1 MTIEAELRAQIED
14 LKAMLAQTDTLYE
27 LGYELNTASNE
38 DELFQVLARP
48 ARQAGASNV
57 ALLHIELDKNDEPKW
72 MRLAT
77 SWRREGSAR
86 IAVGTRFYIPEF
98 PLSRLL
104 LSNPDQ
110 VLLIADVS
118 EDERVDENSR
128 NLLPQHTV
136 TLAVIPL
143 TWVGHWVGLVVL
155 VWSEPHEFSPHEVKV
170 YNALTGLAAPAV
182 ESRRL
187 MSTLERTVMERTAKL
202 RENQQLLQGIMDNST
217 AVIYAKDPDGR
228 YLLVNQQYEELFG
241 VERENIIGKT
251 DYDAFPIG
259 SADAFRE
266 GDRRVLT
273 TGMAIPSEEVVP
285 YGDEM
290 RTYVS
295 TRFPLRDA
303 RGRIYATAGIYT
315 DITERKQMEQARERL
330 QQDII
335 KAQKRTLQEL
345 STPIIPVMERIIVL
359 TLVGSIDS
367 MRAKDVTRALLA
379 GIREHRAKIVILDI
393 TGVPIVDS
401 GVVSHLNRTIQAAR
415 LKGARTIVT
424 GVSDAVAETIV
435 DLGIDW
441 SEIKTLR
448 DLQTGLIA
456 ALNSMGFKLVR

>member
-14 LKAMLAQTDTLYE
+14 LKTVLAQTDMLYE
-27 LGYELNTASNE
+27 LSHELNTASNE
-38 DELFQVLARP
+38 DELFRVLSWP
-48 ARQAGASNV
+48 AQEAGASNI

-72 MRLAT
+72 MRLAN
-77 SWRREGSAR
+77 SWRREGSPR
-86 IAVGTRFYIPEF
+86 IAIGTRFYVPEF
-98 PLSRLL
+98 SLSRLC

-110 VLLIADVS
+110 ALLIPDVS
-118 EDERVDENSR
+118 TDERVDENSR
-128 NLLPQHTV
+128 DLLPQHAAA
-136 TLAVIPL
+136 LAVIPL
-143 TWVGHWVGLVVL
+143 VWAGRWVGLVAL
-155 VWSEPHEFSPHEVKV
+155 IWREPHEFSPHELRT
-170 YNALTGLAAPAV
+170 YNALTSLAAPAV

-187 MSTLERTVMERTAKL
+187 TSTLERTVMERTAKL

-228 YLLVNQQYEELFG
+228 YLLVNRQYEELFG
-241 VERENIIGKT
+241 IKREKIIGKT
-251 DYDAFPIG
+251 DYDIFPIG

-273 TGMAIPSEEVVP
+273 TGMAIPSEEIVP

-290 RTYVS
+290 RTYVT

-315 DITERKQMEQARERL
+315 DISERKQMEESRERL

-335 KAQKRTLQEL
+335 EAQKRTLQEL

-367 MRAKDVTRALLA
+367 MRAKDITRALLA

-393 TGVPIVDS
+393 TGVPLVDS

-441 SEIKTLR
+441 SKIKTLR

-456 ALNSMGFKLVR
+456 ALNSMGYRLLK